1 VEERTEA
8 LRQLS
13 SRLLQMQDEERRRIA
28 RELHDSAGQIV
39 AALQMNLAQIQ
50 AIHRGSDGATLPRCI
65 SESGEL
71 MEQLSRELR
80 TISHLLHPPLLDEA
94 GLPSAVKWYV
104 DGFSSRSG
112 IQVGLELAPELG
124 RLSHAVETTIFRI
137 MQEALTNIHRHS
149 GSKTALVR
157 ILRKEQAVRLEISD
171 RGNGI
176 GRNESGTETVQPG
189 VGIQGMRERVRQ
201 LGGHFEIQSSAEGST
216 VLAILP
222 AERTWMEKTRVA
234 VDAAAAGG
242 AAPQAWKELAVDSDE
257 TGSGGV
263 KFLSQP
269 HPRGLRRIPSCR
281 DVAQP
286 GRALAWGARGRQFK
300 SARPDQFSLREPY
313 LKWAADSN

>member
-104 DGFSSRSG
+104 TDSPREAASRSAWNW
-112 IQVGLELAPELG
+112 L
-124 RLSHAVETTIFRI
+124 R
-137 MQEALTNIHRHS
+137 NS
-149 GSKTALVR
+149 GACRTPWKPR
-157 ILRKEQAVRLEISD
+157 
-171 RGNGI
+171 
-176 GRNESGTETVQPG
+176 
-189 VGIQGMRERVRQ
+189 
-201 LGGHFEIQSSAEGST
+201 FSA
-216 VLAILP
+216 
-222 AERTWMEKTRVA
+222 
-234 VDAAAAGG
+234 
-242 AAPQAWKELAVDSDE
+242 
-257 TGSGGV
+257 
-263 KFLSQP
+263 
-269 HPRGLRRIPSCR
+269 SCR
-281 DVAQP
+281 
-286 GRALAWGARGRQFK
+286 RR
-300 SARPDQFSLREPY
+300 
-313 LKWAADSN
+313 